1 MATIDTAPLYKEL
14 RAALLSRDDVA
25 AMNVLR
31 RIVAI
36 NPQDASA
43 ARQLAELS
51 AKGKPAAPGTKPGPN
66 AITRELYKKYRT
78 ACLAHNDTEAF
89 EILEK
94 IIQLDSLDD
103 DAKRQRTEV
112 GKRIASSLEQQLQ
125 AAMESGEINQ
135 ISAVV
140 KKMRSYAADEILMNI
155 GDFAAALSLY
165 QADKNKQLQK
175 QIAEFVA
182 EMSLLTDVEEKQKKA
197 LFIERFACDNGVA
210 INSSHASILKQ
221 VHDAWKELQQ
231 LREQE
236 QQFDELSDEYARIRD
251 LVREQTDLPAC
262 RDALM
267 QLRTKVSQL
276 TKLDEH
282 ALETFLKRVDLS
294 LEKIRRIRAAAI
306 RKKVLKSALSSMA
319 SIVGVSSIVLYGYAH
334 STADERCAEFVNAV
348 KAKDVKSAQLLLD
361 GIYIMEPIYKLVSSD
376 YDIILNKTREWVHT
390 YHQQVDKLKQYK
402 QWLTQHRNHDSESLV
417 GYLKNHVDPACQML
431 EKLKV
436 EYQYNPPEDLFR
448 LHQEAINDIVGTL
461 KYRYMQPPTGTDL
474 HTLAKLYGEYQAYKG
489 IIGFTAEED
498 ATVRKTYL
506 KLSEEILFLNLYSH
520 EAIDNSLSLY
530 HQYKQVL
537 PLTEDV
543 VTRLND
549 YRKNLEAYT
558 NLPSLLASSTG
569 LKDYI
574 SKLKQAQS
582 LLQTASV
589 DVPMKQLEALQSE
602 LPTMK
607 TRLYLKK
614 HGINI
619 TNTDEMKQKFTLA
632 RKAYVGDGSFFPS
645 YAEADLVRLT
655 NMLTDHRGPAW
666 SNDYEQLIEKGKVLI
681 GKIAQVNNHL
691 YFRQYLAGDKMSKE
705 KKTLANLTNVR
716 SLNMSRLSRELSID
730 RHALL
735 RGKTRP
741 TKLMHTIASSVMDD
755 ASPMANAYL
764 FSLTLDLLKSVHEI
778 ENGVCFSKSLQ
789 QDMAEWEKLKSWLR
803 GKGVHMND
811 KCWMNPHPLE
821 AQTKIKRFLRGVS
834 GNDYEAEIRDCL
846 AKLENSD
853 CVLVGY
859 FAPSGQMVNIIPAD
873 NRKLYYVS
881 NDTLVP
887 YQGKAGTPFMPILS
901 VDVD

>member
-1 MATIDTAPLYKEL
+1 MATMDTAPLYKEL
-14 RAALLSRDDVA
+14 RAALLSRDDA
-25 AMNVLR
+25 AAINVLR

-36 NPQDASA
+36 NPQDTSA

-51 AKGKPAAPGTKPGPN
+51 AKSKPTVSAAKPGPN

-94 IIQLDSLDD
+94 IIKLDSLDD

-112 GKRIASSLEQQLQ
+112 GKRIALSLEQQLQ
-125 AAMESGEINQ
+125 AAMESGDINQ
-135 ISAVV
+135 ISAMVQE
-140 KKMRSYAADEILMNI
+140 MRSYAADDVLMNI

-165 QADKNKQLQK
+165 NADKNKQLQK

-182 EMSLLTDVEEKQKKA
+182 EMSLLKDVEEKQKKA

-282 ALETFLKRVDLS
+282 ALETFLKRIDLS

-306 RKKVLKSALSSMA
+306 RKKVLKSALSSVA
-319 SIVGVSSIVLYGYAH
+319 SIVGVSSIVLFGYAH

-376 YDIILNKTREWVHT
+376 YDIILNKTREWVNT
-390 YHQQVDKLKQYK
+390 YQQHADQLTAYK
-402 QWLTQHRNHDSESLV
+402 QWLTQHRKRDAESLV
-417 GYLKNHVDPACQML
+417 GYLKNHVGPACQLL
-431 EKLKV
+431 EKLKA
-436 EYQYNPPEDLFR
+436 EYLYNPPADLLR
-448 LHQEAINDIVGTL
+448 LHQDAINEIVGSL
-461 KYRYMQPPTGTDL
+461 KYRYMQPPQGADMN
-474 HTLAKLYGEYQAYKG
+474 TLAMLYGEYQAYKG
-489 IIGFTAEED
+489 IIGFTPEED
-498 ATVRKTYL
+498 TEIRKTYL
-506 KLSEEILFLNLYSH
+506 KLCENILFYNMNSH
-520 EAIDNSLSLY
+520 EAIAYSLSLY
-530 HQYKQVL
+530 HQYKQYL
-537 PLTEDV
+537 PLTEELA
-543 VTRLND
+543 TRLND
-549 YRKNLEAYT
+549 YRQNLEAYA
-558 NLPSLLASSTG
+558 NLPSLLASSTS
-569 LKDYI
+569 LNDYI
-574 SKLKQAQS
+574 SKLKQSQGMLKTS
-582 LLQTASV
+582 SIE
-589 DVPMKQLEALQSE
+589 VPMQQLESLQSE
-602 LPTMK
+602 LPGMK

-614 HGINI
+614 AGINI
-619 TNTDEMKQKFTLA
+619 TDTNEMKQKLALA

-645 YAEADLVRLT
+645 YAESDLVRIT
-655 NMLTDHRGPAW
+655 NQLTDMSGPAW
-666 SNDYEQLIEKGKVLI
+666 TNNFEQLIENKKVLI
-681 GKIAQVNNHL
+681 GKVAHVNNHT
-691 YFRQYLAGDKMSKE
+691 YFREYLTDDKMSKE
-705 KKTLANLTNVR
+705 KKTLNTLTNIR
-716 SLNMSRLSRELSID
+716 PLNMSRLRRTLSID
-730 RHALL
+730 RDSLL
-735 RGKTRP
+735 RGKIRP
-741 TKLMHTIASSVMDD
+741 TKLLNTIASSVIED
-755 ASPMANAYL
+755 ASPLANAYL

-778 ENGVCFSKSLQ
+778 ENGMCFSKSLL
-789 QDMAEWEKLKSWLR
+789 QDVAEWEKLKSWLR
-803 GKGVHMND
+803 SKGVNMND
-811 KCWMNPHPLE
+811 KCWMSSHPLE
-821 AQTKIKRFLRGVS
+821 VQPKIKRFMRDVS
-834 GNDYEAEIRDCL
+834 THDYEAEIRDRL
-846 AKLENSD
+846 AQLENSD

-859 FAPSGQMVNIIPAD
+859 FAPNGQMMNIVPAD

-881 NDTLVP
+881 NGALVP
-887 YQGKAGTPFMPILS
+887 YQGKVGTPFMPILA